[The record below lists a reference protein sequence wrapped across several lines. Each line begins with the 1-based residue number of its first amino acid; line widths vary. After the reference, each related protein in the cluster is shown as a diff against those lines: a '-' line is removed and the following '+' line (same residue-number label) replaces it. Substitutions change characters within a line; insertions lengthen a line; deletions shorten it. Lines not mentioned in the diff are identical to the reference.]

1 LHKTPAPRHEAQGR
15 PPWTVRHTPHG
26 PGLGAPADTTHAAN
40 HGGKT
45 PCAHAPHQA
54 APTYTRAQAAAPV
67 AEHAP
72 TGNADPTAIQT
83 IQNSVKAYVIHA
95 TTVKPLE
102 QQAIGQI
109 QTEQQAKQ
117 NLQTTSNSTQTA

>member
-1 LHKTPAPRHEAQGR
+1 MGAGQTTLDRKA
-15 PPWTVRHTPHG
+15 HTPHG

-67 AEHAP
+67 AGHAP
-72 TGNADPTAIQT
+72 TGNADPTAT
-83 IQNSVKAYVIHA
+83 HTTPKATKPSAKPYSPA
-95 TTVKPLE
+95 TPSAFTAATVADHNPDRK
-102 QQAIGQI
+102 
-109 QTEQQAKQ
+109 
-117 NLQTTSNSTQTA
+117 S